1 MIKLNKEELNL
12 LNQYYN
18 LKLETIN
25 ESNYVELKVLHN
37 QDELETILNSM
48 IKEVQE
54 VPNFINVFK
63 AFYSKYLTF
72 DNQNET
78 LVCIINSS
86 TAQII
91 PNFCG

>member
-25 ESNYVELKVLHN
+25 ESNYVELKILHN

-78 LVCIINSS
+78 LLEKIK
-86 TAQII
+86 
-91 PNFCG
+91 PLL

>member
-1 MIKLNKEELNL
+1 MITLTQEELNL

-25 ESNYVELKVLHN
+25 ESNYVELKILHN

-54 VPNFINVFK
+54 VPNFNNVFK

-72 DNQNET
+72 DNLNQDLLEKIKP
-78 LVCIINSS
+78 LL
-86 TAQII
+86 
-91 PNFCG
+91 

>member
-1 MIKLNKEELNL
+1 MIKLNQEEINL

-18 LKLETIN
+18 LKIEYINN
-25 ESNYVELKVLHN
+25 ESDSVELKVLHN

-72 DNQNET
+72 DNLNQDLLEKIKP
-78 LVCIINSS
+78 LL
-86 TAQII
+86 
-91 PNFCG
+91 

>member
-1 MIKLNKEELNL
+1 MITLTQKELKL

-18 LKLETIN
+18 LKLETLN
-25 ESNYVELKVLHN
+25 ESDYVELKVLHN

-54 VPNFINVFK
+54 VSNFINIFK

-72 DNQNET
+72 DNQNED
-78 LVCIINSS
+78 LLEKIK
-86 TAQII
+86 
-91 PNFCG
+91 PLL

>member
-1 MIKLNKEELNL
+1 MITLTQKELKL

-18 LKLETIN
+18 LKLETLN
-25 ESNYVELKVLHN
+25 ESDYVELKVLHN

-72 DNQNET
+72 DNLNQDLLEKIKP
-78 LVCIINSS
+78 LL
-86 TAQII
+86 
-91 PNFCG
+91 

>member
-1 MIKLNKEELNL
+1 LIKLNKEELNL

-25 ESNYVELKVLHN
+25 ESNYVELKILHN

-54 VPNFINVFK
+54 IPNFINVFK
-63 AFYSKYLTF
+63 AFYLKYLTF

-78 LVCIINSS
+78 LLEKIK
-86 TAQII
+86 
-91 PNFCG
+91 PLL

>member
-54 VPNFINVFK
+54 IPNFINVFK

-72 DNQNET
+72 DNLNQDLLEKIKP
-78 LVCIINSS
+78 LL
-86 TAQII
+86 
-91 PNFCG
+91 

>member
-1 MIKLNKEELNL
+1 LITLTQEELNL

-25 ESNYVELKVLHN
+25 ESDYVDLKVLHN

-72 DNQNET
+72 DNLNQDLLEKIKP
-78 LVCIINSS
+78 LL
-86 TAQII
+86 
-91 PNFCG
+91 

>member
-1 MIKLNKEELNL
+1 MIKLTKEEINL

-18 LKLETIN
+18 LKIETVN
-25 ESNYVELKVLHN
+25 ESDYVELKVLHN

-54 VPNFINVFK
+54 ISNFINIFK

-72 DNQNET
+72 DNLNQDLLEKIKP
-78 LVCIINSS
+78 LL
-86 TAQII
+86 
-91 PNFCG
+91 

>member
-25 ESNYVELKVLHN
+25 ESNYVELKILHN

-54 VPNFINVFK
+54 IPNFINIFK

-72 DNQNET
+72 DNLNQDLLEKIKP
-78 LVCIINSS
+78 LL
-86 TAQII
+86 
-91 PNFCG
+91 

>member
-25 ESNYVELKVLHN
+25 ESNYVELKILHN

-63 AFYSKYLTF
+63 PFYSKYLNLN
-72 DNQNET
+72 DLN
-78 LVCIINSS
+78 NSL
-86 TAQII
+86 IEKI
-91 PNFCG
+91 KPLL

>member
-1 MIKLNKEELNL
+1 MIKLTKEEINL

-25 ESNYVELKVLHN
+25 ESNYVELKILHN

-72 DNQNET
+72 DNLNQDLLEKIKP
-78 LVCIINSS
+78 LL
-86 TAQII
+86 
-91 PNFCG
+91 

>member
-1 MIKLNKEELNL
+1 MITLTQEELNL

-25 ESNYVELKVLHN
+25 ESNYVELKILHN

-78 LVCIINSS
+78 LLEKIK
-86 TAQII
+86 
-91 PNFCG
+91 PLL

>member
-25 ESNYVELKVLHN
+25 ESNYVELKILHN

-54 VPNFINVFK
+54 VPNFNNVFK

-72 DNQNET
+72 DNLNQDLLEKIKP
-78 LVCIINSS
+78 LL
-86 TAQII
+86 
-91 PNFCG
+91 

>member
-1 MIKLNKEELNL
+1 MITLTQEGLKL

-25 ESNYVELKVLHN
+25 ESDYVELKVLHN

-78 LVCIINSS
+78 LLEKIK
-86 TAQII
+86 
-91 PNFCG
+91 PLL

>member
-1 MIKLNKEELNL
+1 MIKLNQEEINL

-18 LKLETIN
+18 LKIEYINN
-25 ESNYVELKVLHN
+25 ESDSVELKVLHN

-78 LVCIINSS
+78 LLEKIK
-86 TAQII
+86 
-91 PNFCG
+91 PLL

>member
-1 MIKLNKEELNL
+1 MITLTQKELKL

-18 LKLETIN
+18 LKLETLN
-25 ESNYVELKVLHN
+25 ESDYVELKVLHN

-54 VPNFINVFK
+54 IPNFINIFK

-72 DNQNET
+72 DNLNQDLLEKIKP
-78 LVCIINSS
+78 LL
-86 TAQII
+86 
-91 PNFCG
+91 

>member
-72 DNQNET
+72 DNLNQDLLEKIKP
-78 LVCIINSS
+78 LI
-86 TAQII
+86 
-91 PNFCG
+91 

>member
-1 MIKLNKEELNL
+1 MITLTQEELKL
-12 LNQYYN
+12 LKQYYN

-25 ESNYVELKVLHN
+25 ESNYVELKILHN

-78 LVCIINSS
+78 LLEKIK
-86 TAQII
+86 
-91 PNFCG
+91 PLL

>member
-1 MIKLNKEELNL
+1 LITLTQKELKL

-18 LKLETIN
+18 LKLETLN
-25 ESNYVELKVLHN
+25 ESDYVELKVLHN

-54 VPNFINVFK
+54 VSNFINIFK

-72 DNQNET
+72 DNLNQDLLEKIKP
-78 LVCIINSS
+78 LL
-86 TAQII
+86 
-91 PNFCG
+91 

>member
-72 DNQNET
+72 DNLNQDLLEKIKP
-78 LVCIINSS
+78 LL
-86 TAQII
+86 
-91 PNFCG
+91 

>member
-1 MIKLNKEELNL
+1 MITLTQKELKL

-18 LKLETIN
+18 LKLETLN
-25 ESNYVELKVLHN
+25 ESDYVDLKVLHN

-72 DNQNET
+72 DNQN
-78 LVCIINSS
+78 
-86 TAQII
+86 
-91 PNFCG
+91 

>member
-1 MIKLNKEELNL
+1 MIKLTKEEINL

-25 ESNYVELKVLHN
+25 ESNYVELKILHN

-78 LVCIINSS
+78 LLEKIK
-86 TAQII
+86 
-91 PNFCG
+91 PLL

>member
-1 MIKLNKEELNL
+1 MITLTQKELKL

-18 LKLETIN
+18 LKLETLN
-25 ESNYVELKVLHN
+25 ESDYVELKVLHN

-72 DNQNET
+72 DNQNDT
-78 LVCIINSS
+78 LLEKIK
-86 TAQII
+86 
-91 PNFCG
+91 PLL

>member
-1 MIKLNKEELNL
+1 MITLTQKELKL

-18 LKLETIN
+18 LKLETLN
-25 ESNYVELKVLHN
+25 ESDYVELKVLHN

-72 DNQNET
+72 DNLNQNLLEKIKP
-78 LVCIINSS
+78 LL
-86 TAQII
+86 
-91 PNFCG
+91 